1 MQRNLPEE
9 EKVFWSHLLA
19 LVPDRDYPY
28 VQEKFPSIIKLLFPS
43 LSAVQA
49 VKKVTQFSSGIEG
62 ERPIA
67 AGTREEELRVTAVTL
82 LKDRR

>member
-19 LVPDRDYPY
+19 LVPNRDYPY
-28 VQEKFPSIIKLLFPS
+28 VEEKFDTIIKRLFPS

-49 VKKVTQFSSGIEG
+49 VKKVTHFSSGEG